1 MAHMVETMAYR
12 GETPWH
18 GLGFP
23 LPADVDTDGMLKAAG
38 LDWLVN
44 REPVYCIDALG
55 NLHDVPGT
63 FALVRSDNGK
73 VLASCGKVYK
83 PTQNRDAYEFFRRFV
98 DAGNATME
106 TGGSLDDG
114 RFVWGLAN
122 IGAGFKLAN
131 GDESKGYLLVGNP
144 HKPGK
149 SLIVKHTMI
158 RVVCMNTLTNALA
171 SGGNEFRMR
180 HSREFDATM
189 RDEAAAALG
198 IAREQTDAWAE
209 QAKALDAVSMVVEDV
224 LRVYGSVYQPER
236 KPGEPLNRAMV
247 GVMNSCMWAPG
258 ATPGTAWGVLNGATH
273 FEDHVHGRSPGT
285 RLKSAW
291 MGAGEKNKQA
301 VLAALLQGAGV

>member
-1 MAHMVETMAYR
+1 MAHMVETMAFR

-23 LPADVDTDGMLKAAG
+23 LPAEVDTDGMLVAAG
-38 LDWLVN
+38 LNWNVT
-44 REPVYCIDALG
+44 REPVYHIDG
-55 NLHDVPGT
+55 EGRIVDVPGT

-83 PTQNRDAYEFFRRFV
+83 PTQNRDAFEFFRRFV
-98 DAGNATME
+98 DAGDATME

-114 RFVWGLAN
+114 RFIWGLAN
-122 IGAGFKLAN
+122 LNAGFKLAN

-144 HKPGK
+144 HKPGQ
-149 SLIVKHTMI
+149 SLVVKHTMV

-198 IAREQTDAWAE
+198 IAREQTDAWAA
-209 QAKALDAVSMVVEDV
+209 QARALELVAMAHEDV
-224 LRVYGSVYQPER
+224 IKLYGDVYQPDR
-236 KPGEPLNRAMV
+236 KPGDQFNRAMV
-247 GVMNSCMWAPG
+247 GVLNSYIGAPG
-258 ATPGTAWGVLNGATH
+258 ATPGTGWGVLNGATH
-273 FEDHVHGRSPGT
+273 FEDHVHGRST
-285 RLKSAW
+285 SARLKSAW
-291 MGAGEKNKQA
+291 MGAGEKNKRA
-301 VLAALLQGAGV
+301 VLDALLVGAGI